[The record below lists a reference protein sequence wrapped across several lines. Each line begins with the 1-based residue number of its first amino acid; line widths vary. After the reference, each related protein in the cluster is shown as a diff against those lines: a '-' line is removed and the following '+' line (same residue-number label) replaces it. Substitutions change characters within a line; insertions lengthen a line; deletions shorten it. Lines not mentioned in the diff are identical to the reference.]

1 MTRQLPTDAN
11 PVVTPVTTDTA
22 ALVEQVVKS
31 GRNAP
36 VPLPR
41 QQRVVPEDSLV
52 PTGATMLNLACSDT
66 EVGGWML
73 GGFATLPGGS
83 AAGKTVLA
91 LTTLAECTYLPRFN
105 DYLLIHDDAEERQS
119 FDLEYLFSKKVN
131 HRISCPPLGNSKT
144 IQAFEANVLT
154 LQKQKKKF
162 IYILDSLDSLASS
175 EELEKEMLK
184 ALALAKSDEAAKK
197 IAGSF
202 GMERAKIAG
211 QILRMTNNY
220 LEESQSLIIITQQLR
235 NNVGGGIFDPEYITS
250 GGNAPFFYSN
260 HQVWLTKGGQH
271 KRKELVVGNH
281 VRAKIVKNSATGK
294 LRSVE
299 WDVFN
304 DRGVDDIGSIID
316 WGVDWG
322 VWKERTIQGVKGF
335 CIPELDLFEP
345 TRTKLIYAVEDRN
358 LESQLRVLVG
368 VAWRRLEDT
377 LKSDRK
383 HRYE

>member
-1 MTRQLPTDAN
+1 
-11 PVVTPVTTDTA
+11 
-22 ALVEQVVKS
+22 
-31 GRNAP
+31 
-36 VPLPR
+36 
-41 QQRVVPEDSLV
+41 
-52 PTGATMLNLACSDT
+52 
-66 EVGGWML
+66 ML

-91 LTTLAECTYLPRFN
+91 LTTLAECVYLPRFN

-119 FDLEYLFSKKVN
+119 FDLKYLFSDKVD
-131 HRISCPPLGNSKT
+131 HRLSCPPLGNSKT
-144 IQAFEANVLT
+144 IQSFEANILT
-154 LQKQKKKF
+154 LQKQKRKF
-162 IYILDSLDSLASS
+162 IYVLDSLDSLAST

-202 GMERAKIAG
+202 GMERAKICG

-220 LEESQSLIIITQQLR
+220 LEESQSLVIITQQLR
-235 NNVGGGIFDPEYITS
+235 DNVGGGIFDPEYITS

-260 HQVWLTKGGQH
+260 HQVWLTKGAQH

-294 LRSVE
+294 LRQVE

-316 WGVDWG
+316 WGCDWN
-322 VWKERTIQGVKGF
+322 VWKERTIQGMKGI
-335 CIPELDLFEP
+335 CVPELDLFEP
-345 TRTKLIYAVEDRN
+345 TRNKLIYAVEDRN
-358 LESQLRVLVG
+358 MESQLRVAVG
-368 VAWRRLEDT
+368 EAWRKLEDT